1 MKRMQRPKRGE
12 AVEGRKCED
21 NKNKKNKKKVEAG
34 VGREFK
40 EKTRFEL
47 ATASRESAKMKQSVQ
62 LVRMEEDLNC
72 STSREVLHLSKQAY
86 NQFYARTKAAQNR
99 QSASRRVLRALF
111 YARTKAGETDNQRAE
126 AVGTQ
131 KQYCQSKQPPSLP
144 CIISQNKINQGAL
157 G

>member
-1 MKRMQRPKRGE
+1 MQRPKRGE
-12 AVEGRKCED
+12 AVEGRKCKD
-21 NKNKKNKKKVEAG
+21 NKTKTKQKVEAG

-62 LVRMEEDLNC
+62 RVRMEKDLKC

-86 NQFYARTKAAQNR
+86 NQRADPFYARTKAARNR

-111 YARTKAGETDNQRAE
+111 YARTKARKTLRSNF
-126 AVGTQ
+126 V
-131 KQYCQSKQPPSLP
+131 L
-144 CIISQNKINQGAL
+144 
-157 G
+157 